1 MKEIWL
7 IAEDVSQ
14 AHGIDRIVSRRRGM
28 VEGRGESLRLVK
40 WHPPEPHGGVD
51 PGSTVLELEVK
62 SSGDEE
68 NALKAVEKGFR
79 KILVKTSDWKVIPWE
94 NLVAKLRGRA
104 MIIAEASSV
113 EEAKLALRALELGVD
128 AVALNMPVNRASRA
142 ADELKIVEAV
152 LSLREA
158 AVEKV
163 SEAGVGLRACIDA
176 CDAMSPGEGM
186 LIGAFSSILVLVEA
200 EVSESGFTKPRPFR
214 VNAGAISQYVLSTR
228 GFSPYISDLR
238 SGDVVLAV
246 SKTGEARPLTIC
258 RMKVEKRPLRM
269 IEIGLN
275 GSTGKVFLQDA
286 ETIRV
291 VTPEG
296 SRSVRDLKPG
306 DRIIAYAPARVG
318 RHFGAPVEGELMLEF

>member
-1 MKEIWL
+1 MKEIW
-7 IAEDVSQ
+7 IVAEDVSR
-14 AHGIDRIVSRRRGM
+14 APGVDRVVSRSRGT
-28 VEGRGESLRLVK
+28 VEGKGESLKLVK
-40 WHPPEPHGGVD
+40 WSSEPYEYAD
-51 PGSTVLELEVK
+51 PGSAVLELEVR
-62 SSGDEE
+62 SSRDEE

-128 AVALNMPVNRASRA
+128 GVALNMPVRDASRA
-142 ADELKIVEAV
+142 VEELKSIEAI

-158 AVEKV
+158 TVEKV

-176 CDAMSPGEGM
+176 CDTMNPGEGM

-200 EVSESGFTKPRPFR
+200 EVAESGFTKPRPFR
-214 VNAGAISQYVLSTR
+214 VNAGAVSQYVLSTK
-228 GFSPYISDLR
+228 GLSPYISDLK
-238 SGDVVLAV
+238 SGDIVLAV
-246 SKTGEARPLTIC
+246 SRTGEARPLTIC
-258 RMKVEKRPLRM
+258 RMKVERRPLRM
-269 IEIGLN
+269 IEVCLN

-291 VTPEG
+291 VAPEG
-296 SRSVRDLKPG
+296 STSVRDLKPG
-306 DRIIAYAPARVG
+306 DRILAYAQARVG
-318 RHFGAPVEGELMLEF
+318 RHFGTPVEGELMLEF

>member
-1 MKEIWL
+1 MKEIW
-7 IAEDVSQ
+7 IVAEDVSQ
-14 AHGIDRIVSRRRGM
+14 APGVDRVVSRSRGT
-28 VEGRGESLRLVK
+28 VEGKGESLKLVK
-40 WHPPEPHGGVD
+40 WSSEPYEYAD
-51 PGSTVLELEVK
+51 PGSVVLELEVR
-62 SSGDEE
+62 SSRDEE

-128 AVALNMPVNRASRA
+128 GVALNMPVRDASRA
-142 ADELKIVEAV
+142 VEELKSIEAI

-158 AVEKV
+158 TVEKV

-176 CDAMSPGEGM
+176 CDTMNPGEGM

-200 EVSESGFTKPRPFR
+200 EVAESGFTKPRPFR
-214 VNAGAISQYVLSTR
+214 VNAGAVSQYVLSTK
-228 GFSPYISDLR
+228 GLSPYISDLK
-238 SGDVVLAV
+238 SGDIVLAV
-246 SKTGEARPLTIC
+246 SRTGEARPLTIC
-258 RMKVEKRPLRM
+258 RMKVERRPLRM
-269 IEIGLN
+269 IEVCLN

-291 VTPEG
+291 VAPEG
-296 SRSVRDLKPG
+296 STSVRDLKPG
-306 DRIIAYAPARVG
+306 DRILAYAQARVG
-318 RHFGAPVEGELMLEF
+318 RHFGTPVEGELMLEF